1 LAAEPLIGLDIGSMS
16 IRAVETRRA
25 KAGPVILNSG
35 QVPLPAG
42 AVKGG
47 VIIDEALVTT
57 TLKQLWGTT
66 RLRSRKVVLGITNRQ
81 VVVRE
86 MSVSNLPE
94 RELKASLPLQVR
106 HALPL
111 AVESSLL
118 DFYPLED
125 PGDAKMVRGLLIA
138 APKEAVLTAVHA
150 TERAGLH
157 VIRVDLASFALL
169 RAASRLDG
177 VVEAI
182 VDIGARTTTVVVHS
196 DGQPVIVRTIPRG
209 GEEITDVIAARL
221 GVPEAEAE
229 ALKCQVGLL
238 SDQEAEAAK
247 VIQEA
252 VQPLINEVRSSFDYL
267 MASDQHV
274 QVTRLALSGGGS
286 LLPGLSGALR
296 AQLGGIDVIAADPT
310 VRLRDKRRHKDDSP
324 ERFHAT
330 AAVAIGLA
338 LGPAR

>member
-1 LAAEPLIGLDIGSMS
+1 MAADPLIGLDIGSMS

-25 KAGPVILNSG
+25 KAGPVITNFG
-35 QVPLPAG
+35 QAPLPQG
-42 AVKGG
+42 AVKNG
-47 VIIDEALVTT
+47 VIADEAAVTLA
-57 TLKQLWGTT
+57 LKQLWGTAKFK
-66 RLRSRKVVLGITNRQ
+66 SRKVVLGVTSRQ

-86 MSVSNLPE
+86 MTVSNLPE
-94 RELKASLPLQVR
+94 RELKASLPIQVR

-125 PGDAKMVRGLLIA
+125 PGDAKTVRGLLIA
-138 APKEAVLTAVHA
+138 APKDAVLSAVHA

-157 VIRVDLASFALL
+157 VQRVDLASFALL
-169 RAASRLDG
+169 RAASQLDG
-177 VVEAI
+177 SVEAI

-196 DGQPVIVRTIPRG
+196 DGVPLIVRNIPRG
-209 GEEITDVIAARL
+209 GEEITEMMATRL
-221 GVPEAEAE
+221 GVPLADAES
-229 ALKCQVGLL
+229 LKCRVGLL
-238 SDQEAEAAK
+238 NDEEVETAK

-274 QVTRLALSGGGS
+274 QVKRLALCGGGS
-286 LLPGLSGALR
+286 LLPGLAGALKS
-296 AQLGGIDVIAADPT
+296 QLTVEVVNADPMI
-310 VRLRDKRRHKDDSP
+310 RLRDKRRRKDDSL
-324 ERFHAT
+324 ERLRAS
-330 AAVAIGLA
+330 AVVSIGLA